1 MKITVELDD
10 ATMAELVAVTGES
23 KKGPA
28 VAQAVEKFLKRK
40 KAREC
45 GRLLM
50 EGAFDYPV
58 GDARGKGAAGPL
70 SIQPLTP
77 KSEMGIG
84 YLPQPAGQLIVRST
98 KAMRF

>member
-10 ATMAELVAVTGES
+10 ATMAELVAVTGER

-28 VAQAVEKFLKRK
+28 VAQAVEVFLKRK
-40 KAREC
+40 KAREF

-58 GDARGKGAAGPL
+58 ATPEETARQGH
-70 SIQPLTP
+70 
-77 KSEMGIG
+77 
-84 YLPQPAGQLIVRST
+84 
-98 KAMRF
+98 